1 MQNILTAK
9 HPRGFQ
15 IKHLYWLVIY
25 FLVRLSVNFVDT
37 L

>member
-25 FLVRLSVNFVDT
+25 FLVSVNSVDT
-37 L
+37 I